1 MLYIYMQMHA
11 LLIHSDFERDRTPHN
26 RQGFTIVEL
35 LVVIVVIAILAAI
48 TIVAYNGIRNRAD
61 AARASATADQF
72 AKVLKLYSVN
82 NNGTYPSSAASPTGE
97 YCLGKPADFPATGP
111 FASGQ
116 CLYNPANYTVSASQ
130 TLADSLAPY
139 ATISS
144 GQLSQAPL
152 GSETWRGIRYS
163 YIPGMTD
170 YYGKQVPPRLEWVVN
185 GGEPCDPG
193 TGGSNGGAGL
203 WWGSTWCTFD
213 LT

>member
-1 MLYIYMQMHA
+1 MSY
-11 LLIHSDFERDRTPHN
+11 PHRN
-26 RQGFTIVEL
+26 GADGFTIVEL

-48 TIVAYNGIRNRAD
+48 TLVAYNGVRNRAD

-72 AKVLKLYSVN
+72 AKILKLYYVN
-82 NNGTYPSSAASPTGE
+82 TGTYPSSAASPTGE
-97 YCLGKPADFPATGP
+97 YCLGNPADFPTAGP

-116 CLYNPANYTVSASQ
+116 CLYNPDDYTVSASQ
-130 TLADSLAPY
+130 TLANSLAPY

-144 GQLSQAPL
+144 GQLSQARL

-163 YIPGMTD
+163 YIPGMDD
-170 YYGKQVPPRLEWVVN
+170 YNGKQIPPRLEWVVN

-203 WWGSTWCTFD
+203 WWGSTWCEWD
-213 LT
+213 LK